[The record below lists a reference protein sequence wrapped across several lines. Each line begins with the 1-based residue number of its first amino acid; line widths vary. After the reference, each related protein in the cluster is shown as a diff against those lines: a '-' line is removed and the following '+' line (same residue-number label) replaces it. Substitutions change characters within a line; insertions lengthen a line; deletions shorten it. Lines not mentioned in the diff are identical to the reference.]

1 MTKDAYLR
9 ALDKYL
15 KKLPEQDYQDA
26 MDYFQEY
33 FDEAGPENE
42 EEAITELGSP
52 KEAAREILGKLLD
65 DKKEEDSSL
74 LGRNGKSILWI
85 TLLSLLLAPMA
96 FPLVIASI
104 AIVIAIVVTVAA
116 LLFSLVVVGLV
127 LLANGIY
134 VLGDSFHYLS
144 SSLANFSLSLSMG
157 FGMLAV
163 ALAALMAGYKASV
176 LIINGGWALIQWLIQ
191 KSLGVEHE
199 KI

>member
-85 TLLSLLLAPMA
+85 TLLSLLLAPIV

-191 KSLGVEHE
+191 KA
-199 KI
+199 

>member
-144 SSLANFSLSLSMG
+144 NSLANFSLSLGMG

-191 KSLGVEHE
+191 KSLGGRA
-199 KI
+199 

>member
-85 TLLSLLLAPMA
+85 TFYLFCWRLWPSHLSLPLLQLLLPLWLLSQPYCLALLL
-96 FPLVIASI
+96 
-104 AIVIAIVVTVAA
+104 
-116 LLFSLVVVGLV
+116 
-127 LLANGIY
+127 
-134 VLGDSFHYLS
+134 
-144 SSLANFSLSLSMG
+144 
-157 FGMLAV
+157 
-163 ALAALMAGYKASV
+163 
-176 LIINGGWALIQWLIQ
+176 
-191 KSLGVEHE
+191 
-199 KI
+199 

>member
-104 AIVIAIVVTVAA
+104 AIVVTVAA

-191 KSLGVEHE
+191 KSLGGRA
-199 KI
+199 

>member
-1 MTKDAYLR
+1 MTKDTYLR

-42 EEAITELGSP
+42 EEAIAELGSP

-144 SSLANFSLSLSMG
+144 NSLANFSLSLGMG

-191 KSLGVEHE
+191 KSLGGRA
-199 KI
+199 